1 MYVKTKEKENDKI
14 YCERGGGGG
23 ERESAVDAKGDSK
36 SPSSPLFS
44 LMFYVM

>member
-1 MYVKTKEKENDKI
+1 MYVKKKEKENDKI
-14 YCERGGGGG
+14 YCERGR
-23 ERESAVDAKGDSK
+23 ERKRESVVDAKGDSK